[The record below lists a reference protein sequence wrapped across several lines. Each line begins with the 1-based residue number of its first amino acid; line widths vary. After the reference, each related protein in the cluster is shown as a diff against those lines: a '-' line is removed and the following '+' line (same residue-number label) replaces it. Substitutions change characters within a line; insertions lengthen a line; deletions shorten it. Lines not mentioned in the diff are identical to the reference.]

1 MIALHTDPLTR
12 RALPNMPV
20 FLFRPLSVS
29 AGLGIVD
36 LSSDEWSEITP
47 PAHVVAQIGGG
58 K

>member
-20 FLFRPLSVS
+20 FLFRQLSVS